1 MEACGGVWNPPQVII
16 MGSKY
21 KKKFEREW
29 ECKPISAM
37 RIKMLQE
44 QADKNLS
51 KVTSGSYRRIRRL
64 K

>member
-1 MEACGGVWNPPQVII
+1 